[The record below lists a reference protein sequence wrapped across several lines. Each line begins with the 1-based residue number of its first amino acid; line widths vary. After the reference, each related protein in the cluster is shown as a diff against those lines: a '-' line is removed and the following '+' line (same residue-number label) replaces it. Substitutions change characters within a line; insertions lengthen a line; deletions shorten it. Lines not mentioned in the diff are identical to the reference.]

1 MTGGMVRLQVGRLW
15 VLAALVLALA
25 GCAPKPEE
33 PLLTEFFAKSQARDT
48 RGLQRIATV
57 VFDPRT
63 NGVVT
68 SFSVESVALLPPRP
82 LGGDAQML
90 SKNVTIAARVQLP
103 SGDNV
108 RKTLVVRLQQ
118 AVLRGGQE
126 TADQWQI
133 TAVQ

>member
-1 MTGGMVRLQVGRLW
+1 MTGGMARLRDGRVW
-15 VLAALVLALA
+15 VLAALVFALTA
-25 GCAPKPEE
+25 CAPKPEE
-33 PLLTEFFAKSQARDT
+33 PLLAEFFAKAQARDT

-68 SFSVESVALLPPRP
+68 SFSVENVTPLPPRS

-90 SKNVTIAARVQLP
+90 SKDVTIAARVQLP
-103 SGDNV
+103 SGDKV

-133 TAVQ
+133 TAVR